1 LLKNPK
7 VRVAIF
13 LFLTV
18 NFLAN
23 GILIFRRNS
32 SGPVLLFCGLYL
44 IGALG
49 SLQLAW
55 HSYRKI
61 DGKGK
66 SSKESWDSGE
76 GGEFMIRNQLF
87 LKKPW
92 SFTVI
97 TVAGAF
103 FGLLY
108 ANASRFTFSFTT
120 NAAMFITIVAVLNT
134 LFFFALR
141 RTRQR
146 TPPKS

>member
-1 LLKNPK
+1 
-7 VRVAIF
+7 
-13 LFLTV
+13 
-18 NFLAN
+18 
-23 GILIFRRNS
+23 
-32 SGPVLLFCGLYL
+32 
-44 IGALG
+44 
-49 SLQLAW
+49 
-55 HSYRKI
+55 
-61 DGKGK
+61 
-66 SSKESWDSGE
+66 
-76 GGEFMIRNQLF
+76 MIRNQLF